1 MVEIDPA
8 QVRKEVAGRSCE
20 IYCHGCEDTVSG
32 SAMLMLERRAAAR
45 APLVHRSLPPFTG
58 PALDAFCR
66 VEMRAALNDGAD
78 PLQADRGARL
88 YLCNAASLHLQSRDH
103 GQRSIATVK
112 TFVCQES

>member
-20 IYCHGCEDTVSG
+20 MYCHGGEDTVG
-32 SAMLMLERRAAAR
+32 GCAMLTLEKTTASR
-45 APLVHRSLPPFTG
+45 PLEHRSLPPFTG

-66 VEMRAALNDGAD
+66 VEMRAALNAAAD
-78 PLQADRGARL
+78 PLQADLDVRL
-88 YLCNAASLHLQSRDH
+88 YPCNAASLHLQSRDH
-103 GQRSIATVK
+103 GQRPIATVK